1 MATAPTTVPSLLH
14 ELSSPLTVLIS
25 TGDLLRDKVPD
36 TIEPCI
42 RRLGE
47 ISHQFGR
54 EVVDLRTSL
63 EGKIDL
69 QSPTRAAAQIR
80 QLAAD
85 WRRYQAELSDLVV
98 AIQVAR
104 VSLEDP
110 LLDRI
115 LNQNLSNGLSG
126 LTRNL
131 ARLEAIQPE
140 DLALPEQG

>member
-1 MATAPTTVPSLLH
+1 MATAPATVPSLLH
-14 ELSSPLTVLIS
+14 ELTTPLTVLIS
-25 TGDLLRDKVPD
+25 TGDLLRDKVPA
-36 TIEPCI
+36 TIEPFI

-85 WRRYQAELSDLVV
+85 WRRHQTDLADLIV
-98 AIQVAR
+98 AIQAGH

-110 LLDRI
+110 LLNRI
-115 LNQNLSNGLSG
+115 LNQNLPNGLSE
-126 LTRNL
+126 LTRNIT
-131 ARLEAIQPE
+131 RLEAIQPE
-140 DLALPEQG
+140 DLAPPEQG

>member
-1 MATAPTTVPSLLH
+1 M
-14 ELSSPLTVLIS
+14 
-25 TGDLLRDKVPD
+25 
-36 TIEPCI
+36 
-42 RRLGE
+42 
-47 ISHQFGR
+47 
-54 EVVDLRTSL
+54 DLRTSL

-110 LLDRI
+110 LLNRI
-115 LNQNLSNGLSG
+115 LNQNLPNGLSG

-131 ARLEAIQPE
+131 ARLEAIRPE
-140 DLALPEQG
+140 DLALQNRDKRALRATAFSPRGDGPS

>member
-1 MATAPTTVPSLLH
+1 MATAPATVPSLLH

-25 TGDLLRDKVPD
+25 AGDLLRDKVPA
-36 TIEPCI
+36 TIEPFI

-47 ISHQFGR
+47 ISHRFGR

-85 WRRYQAELSDLVV
+85 WRHYQAGLSDLIV
-98 AIQVAR
+98 AIQATR

-110 LLDRI
+110 LLNRI
-115 LNQNLSNGLSG
+115 LNQNLSNGLSE
-126 LTRNL
+126 LTRNIS
-131 ARLEAIQPE
+131 RLETIQPE